1 MGFFGVFGGFSL
13 LNHGSKTQKASIFD
27 FGRGDKA
34 FLVIFG
40 HFWVF
45 LVIFGGFVVVGGG
58 VGGGGGG
65 VVGGVGTAPPA
76 KLDQEAYA
84 AGFSH
89 PNWPHCAN
97 AKWRKR
103 LYLQSI

>member
-13 LNHGSKTQKASIFD
+13 LNHGSKTQKTSIFD

-34 FLVIFG
+34 ILVIFG

-45 LVIFGGFVVVGGG
+45 LGFFGHFWSFWGG
-58 VGGGGGG
+58 VGGGPGG
-65 VVGGVGTAPPA
+65 VFGGVGTAPPA
-76 KLDQEAYA
+76 NLDQEAYA

-97 AKWRKR
+97 AKWRK
-103 LYLQSI
+103 SH